1 MSGIANPFQK
11 QSAPAARR
19 ALAMILCLALTPAGA
34 AGTGDERRAKPVVFA
49 KGQTSA
55 VITGRI
61 EGRHYVDHT
70 LHAAAGQTLAV
81 RLKAASRSA
90 YFNLLPP
97 GSPDA
102 AMAIGEFSDNQF
114 SGLLPDDGTYTIRV
128 FLNRAAARRNAAS
141 NYGLRVGL
149 GGTAL
154 KPLPAAKDALVPGT
168 RFHARATVPC
178 APAYT
183 QVRECTADVVRRGF
197 DGTATVELGWDDK
210 HKRRILFVK
219 GEARAADV
227 PQAMRSTRH
236 ERGWTIEFDGGERF
250 EIPEPLVMG
259 G

>member
-197 DGTATVELGWDDK
+197 DGTATLKQLPRAVVFPRNPEEVATVL
-210 HKRRILFVK
+210 RR
-219 GEARAADV
+219 GAPAEPPPAA
-227 PQAMRSTRH
+227 P
-236 ERGWTIEFDGGERF
+236 
-250 EIPEPLVMG
+250 
-259 G
+259 